1 MQLLIANVLDLVLE
15 CCVYLIATAHQVN
28 IVIMN
33 TKRVSALVLLK
44 EICVSQMATVLM
56 DIVAVLMTNN
66 VSQIALDNRAT
77 HIMIVLPDNVVM
89 TIKYVKHEIAI
100 QKVNATGNS
109 QSA

>member
-28 IVIMN
+28 IVITN
-33 TKRVSALVLLK
+33 TKRVSALVLK

-56 DIVAVLMTNN
+56 DIVAVLMTNS

>member
-1 MQLLIANVLDLVLE
+1 MELLIANVLDLVLE

-28 IVIMN
+28 IVITN
-33 TKRVSALVLLK
+33 TKRVSALVLK

-56 DIVAVLMTNN
+56 DIVAVLMTNS

>member
-28 IVIMN
+28 IVITN
-33 TKRVSALVLLK
+33 TKRVSALVLK

-56 DIVAVLMTNN
+56 DIVAVLMTNS

-89 TIKYVKHEIAI
+89 TIKYVRHEIAI

-109 QSA
+109 

>member
-33 TKRVSALVLLK
+33 TKRVSALVLK

>member
-1 MQLLIANVLDLVLE
+1 MELLIANVLDLVLE

-28 IVIMN
+28 IVITN
-33 TKRVSALVLLK
+33 TKRVSALVLK